1 MKNKYYFFNNIFKWL
16 LYKRLKMEMNL
27 ISNVLES
34 VKKIILKKVDKML
47 QTFDKVPKDLPTI

>member
-16 LYKRLKMEMNL
+16 LYKRLKMEMNS

-47 QTFDKVPKDLPTI
+47 QTFDKIPKDLPTI

>member
-1 MKNKYYFFNNIFKWL
+1 
-16 LYKRLKMEMNL
+16 MEMNL

>member
-16 LYKRLKMEMNL
+16 LYKRLKMEMNS